1 MTVKKYL
8 EDVLKE
14 EEYTNSFEECADEVY
29 RVYDHKRLVN
39 VTDVAEWLRGLP
51 IGVDFYTERTERLAA
66 CFLRSEKPD
75 GYISRNARAY
85 LEKAPGDMDGAYW
98 RMLALCIWDTAGMES
113 RNPRWRGLKG
123 GR

>member
-1 MTVKKYL
+1 MTVRKYL
-8 EDVLKE
+8 EDVLKD

-51 IGVDFYTERTERLAA
+51 IGVDYWTESTERLAA

-75 GYISRNARAY
+75 GYIARNARAY
-85 LEKAPGDMDGAYW
+85 LDKEPGDMDGAYW
-98 RMLALCIWDTAGMES
+98 RMLALCIWDAADMTS
-113 RNPRWRGLKG
+113 KNPRWRGLKG